1 MNLLANP
8 ILIRAAF
15 LLIAASAAFLIGLLL
30 LRYLHKDLLADGV
43 LPTQSFASGEA
54 LPLHAYNAVIQQ
66 LKQQKQEL
74 AEQNLS
80 ERRKAKANETL
91 SAAILAN
98 ISCGVVFVDSN
109 GLVRQ
114 ANAAARELLG
124 FASPIGLHTNDILR
138 SGMTRAENGEGKG
151 RNEKVSEQTI
161 GELLAPALAGE
172 CQIGGLLLD
181 YLTPTGEKRLV
192 NLTVAPVPSEG
203 DVRSGT
209 MLVLTDKTAIDAR
222 GHSGARPLD
231 ASWQTAIGLRESL
244 TAISD
249 NAQQLSICRHPETAR
264 HLAHEISQEAA
275 QLKKTMNNFL
285 TPTEASLSS
294 AAGA

>member
-15 LLIAASAAFLIGLLL
+15 LLIGASTAFLVGLLL
-30 LRYLHKDLLADGV
+30 IRYLHKDLLADGV
-43 LPTQSFASGEA
+43 LPKQSFASGEP

-80 ERRKAKANETL
+80 ERRTAKASDTL
-91 SAAILAN
+91 SATILAN
-98 ISCGVVFVDSN
+98 ISCGVVFLDSS

-114 ANAAARELLG
+114 ANSAARKLLG

-138 SGMTRAENGEGKG
+138 GGRTRTENAEGKD
-151 RNEKVSEQTI
+151 RNEIIGEQAI

-172 CQIGGLLLD
+172 REIRGLLLD
-181 YLTPTGEKRLV
+181 YLTPTGERRLV
-192 NLTVAPVPSEG
+192 NLTVVPVPG
-203 DVRSGT
+203 DGDASSGT
-209 MLVLTDKTAIDAR
+209 MLVLTDKTSIEPT
-222 GHSGARPLD
+222 GHGGAK
-231 ASWQTAIGLRESL
+231 LR
-244 TAISD
+244 TG
-249 NAQQLSICRHPETAR
+249 
-264 HLAHEISQEAA
+264 
-275 QLKKTMNNFL
+275 
-285 TPTEASLSS
+285 ASLSS